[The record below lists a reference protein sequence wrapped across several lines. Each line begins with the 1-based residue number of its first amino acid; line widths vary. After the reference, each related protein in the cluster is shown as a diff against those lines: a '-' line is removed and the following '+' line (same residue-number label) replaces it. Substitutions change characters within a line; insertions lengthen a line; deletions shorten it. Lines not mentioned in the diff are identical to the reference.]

1 MDDRKSH
8 QGLRTIG
15 SAGPPLSVAAN
26 VAGPIR
32 WISRSS
38 PPDEAL
44 QVVRCFWCESS
55 HPGRHPLAVCPACA
69 ARYSTTR
76 SLKMS
81 GSFPLCDEV
90 IDDKMARTSPGN
102 YALGYMLDNRFRVF
116 FVGRS
121 DSDVR
126 RRLHE
131 WVGMPSRCE
140 RYASQ
145 AKASW
150 GVRRRGSF
158 PVNAPAL
165 GAVANADTAYT
176 RFAYSYAPSAE
187 AAFERECRDYDD
199 FGGSEELDNEAAPT
213 SARI

>member
-1 MDDRKSH
+1 M
-8 QGLRTIG
+8 
-15 SAGPPLSVAAN
+15 
-26 VAGPIR
+26 
-32 WISRSS
+32 
-38 PPDEAL
+38 
-44 QVVRCFWCESS
+44 
-55 HPGRHPLAVCPACA
+55 
-69 ARYSTTR
+69 R

-81 GSFPLCDEV
+81 ASFPLSDEA
-90 IDDKMARTSPGN
+90 IDDTMTRTSPGN
-102 YALGYMLDNRFRVF
+102 YALGYMLNNIFRVF

-150 GVRRRGSF
+150 GVRRRGGF

-165 GAVANADTAYT
+165 GAVANADTSYT

-199 FGGSEELDNEAAPT
+199 FGGSGELDNEAPPT